1 VGNDAF
7 TYLATDGGS
16 TSLLPAK
23 VTIAASIPATP
34 SLTSLDD
41 FNRAD
46 STNLGAASVGG
57 TSTGIDWSQQVAT
70 TTSVP
75 DIRIL
80 DGKTLA
86 NTTTLGGLAVLNQVL
101 LETQGAAFSIA
112 TPLGNSALVLKAT
125 GGTATSPAN
134 YVRVRCEPGNGG
146 EVVVATMM
154 GGSNVSVF
162 VKQAAFAAPGCDTS
176 SGSLSAVVDAK
187 GLVTAFLNGSF
198 VGGVQLADVAAWKG
212 PGRIGIQLQTQDA
225 TVDNFSGGSL

>member
-1 VGNDAF
+1 M
-7 TYLATDGGS
+7 ATDGGL
-16 TSLLPAK
+16 TSVLPAK
-23 VTIAASIPATP
+23 VTITASIPPTP
-34 SLTSLDD
+34 TTLSPLDD

-46 STNLGAASVGG
+46 SSSLGTSSVGTPPG
-57 TSTGIDWSQQVAT
+57 SVWNQQVT
-70 TTSVP
+70 TTSSVP
-75 DIRIL
+75 DIGIF
-80 DGKTLA
+80 DGSAKA
-86 NTTTLGGLAVLNQVL
+86 NTTTLGGLAVLTQVFT
-101 LETQGAAFSIA
+101 ETQGAAFSIA
-112 TPLGNSALVLKAT
+112 TPLANSALVLKAT
-125 GGTATSPAN
+125 GGTVASGPAN